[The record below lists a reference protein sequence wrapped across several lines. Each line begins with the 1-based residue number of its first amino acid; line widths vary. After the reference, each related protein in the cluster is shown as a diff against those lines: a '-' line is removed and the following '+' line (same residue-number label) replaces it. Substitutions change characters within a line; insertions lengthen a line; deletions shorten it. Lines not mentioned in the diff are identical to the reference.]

1 MSSSSGSRKSASAVA
16 RISST
21 ANSFVLAS
29 AAERVREMQAKKA
42 AEKQAAEKQA
52 PASQLSS
59 LSTNQRRRSSASS
72 LAKAAAEAAE
82 KAAADLELIEAQ
94 RLAEENERLEMEER
108 MLADAKRKR
117 TESNFLGSSQGPR
130 GRRGSNVSV
139 PGGNSSEI
147 STASLQPSK
156 RAPVTRTP
164 PPAVQ
169 PIVRP
174 QPVNAFANVQSA
186 AVINASKALAA
197 VERAKQAKA
206 AAAAAAASSASSA
219 AAFMSAASASPSRSL
234 SRRSSGVSAPVRST
248 PPLTDIEQDTIVYE
262 DPGLTMT
269 QRKRRASKSYIQEDQ
284 APTPPNIVSTEGAAP
299 PQMPTPR
306 EVLRHLFDPPAASGG
321 WTAHSSTL
329 IGSLVGRGQQ
339 AALQFLSSSS
349 SSSSSSS
356 VAQVANVVP
365 SPGILDLSHL
375 GVVAPTLNT
384 EASPTSGTRRG
395 SFAKSRSSTNP
406 KEASASG
413 VEHQTSS
420 SSGLRQRF
428 GGPTSSDASSSFLFS
443 PTTEKITKVQLA
455 NIEHRKGVK
464 TYYMWISALLAIII
478 LFYSFTYYLLPLYS
492 RHERFEAI
500 KSHLRQ
506 RYGAAECASP
516 FASSPDVFAD
526 KARVPFSDIHTSFC
540 GGGASAVDSPC
551 DRAVKDVFS
560 STLLFVVESENKG
573 SIVSMED
580 LDKPIKIEDL
590 TVRAREGSWTLECRL
605 QMIWGWL
612 KSQISYHRRELMML
626 FISSCVIAIVSYRF
640 MFQSKAKEQQKE
652 KSRKIIERLAKI
664 LADVA
669 EERPYVPVPAGR
681 SLMEFCIKNG
691 IDEENHGE
699 ARSLFAEA
707 LHIAPQLYNVEV
719 KGSGEGA
726 SIKFPRIQ

>member
-1 MSSSSGSRKSASAVA
+1 MSSSSGSRNSAVA

-117 TESNFLGSSQGPR
+117 TESNFLESSQGPR

-164 PPAVQ
+164 PPAIQ

-206 AAAAAAASSASSA
+206 AAAASSA

-234 SRRSSGVSAPVRST
+234 SRRSSGVSAPARST

-349 SSSSSSS
+349 SSVTQAAS
-356 VAQVANVVP
+356 VVP

-406 KEASASG
+406 KEASASS

-420 SSGLRQRF
+420 ASGLRQRF
-428 GGPTSSDASSSFLFS
+428 GGPSSSDASSSFLFS

-526 KARVPFSDIHTSFC
+526 KAKVLFSDIHTSFC

-580 LDKPIKIEDL
+580 LDTPIKIEDL

-626 FISSCVIAIVSYRF
+626 FISSCVIAIVSYRY
-640 MFQSKAKEQQKE
+640 MFQSKANEQQKE
-652 KSRKIIERLAKI
+652 KSRQIIERLAKI

-681 SLMEFCIKNG
+681 SLMEYCIKNG

-707 LHIAPQLYNVEV
+707 LRIAPQLYNVEV

>member
-42 AEKQAAEKQA
+42 AEKQAAERQA

-206 AAAAAAASSASSA
+206 AAAAAAAASSASSA

-234 SRRSSGVSAPVRST
+234 SRRSSGVSAPARST

-269 QRKRRASKSYIQEDQ
+269 QRKRRARKSYNQEDQ

-349 SSSSSSS
+349 SSS

-413 VEHQTSS
+413 VEHKTSS

-516 FASSPDVFAD
+516 FGSSSDVFAD
-526 KARVPFSDIHTSFC
+526 KAKVSFSDIHTSFC
-540 GGGASAVDSPC
+540 GGGGGAAVDSPC

-560 STLLFVVESENKG
+560 SSLLFVVESENKG
-573 SIVSMED
+573 GIVSMED
-580 LDKPIKIEDL
+580 LDKPLKIEDL

-626 FISSCVIAIVSYRF
+626 FISSCVIAIVSYRY
-640 MFQSKAKEQQKE
+640 MFQSKANEQQKE
-652 KSRKIIERLAKI
+652 KSRQIIERLAKI